1 MLTADLL
8 VKLYELAPAEKPLPE
23 GMSVR
28 RAFAAEKRLVAQW
41 VAGQFGERWASE
53 CEISFMRSPV
63 ACFIAT
69 NGLDV
74 LGFASYDATA
84 RGFFGPTGVA
94 VEARH
99 KGIGR
104 ALLDAA
110 LRDMAAQGYAYG
122 IIGATTSL
130 DFYRHEV
137 NAIPIPDSSPGFY
150 EGMLMPNR
158 G

>member
-1 MLTADLL
+1 MADLL
-8 VKLYELAPAEKPLPE
+8 VKLYNFAPAKGSLPD
-23 GMSVR
+23 GISVR
-28 RAFAAEKRLVAQW
+28 RAFAAEKRLVAKW
-41 VAGQFGERWASE
+41 VAAHFGERWASE

-84 RGFFGPTGVA
+84 RGFFGPTGVGED
-94 VEARH
+94 VRH

-104 ALLDAA
+104 ALLRAT
-110 LRDMAAQGYAYG
+110 LEDMAAQGYAYA
-122 IIGATTSL
+122 IIGATTSVE
-130 DFYRHEV
+130 FYRHEV
-137 NAIPIPDSSPGFY
+137 SAIEIPDSSPGFY
-150 EGMLMPNR
+150 QGMLKPTR